1 MSEEQS
7 PSEGQTLEKLA
18 SYFSKPEGQSQPP
31 EAADAEPQV
40 EASEDPQQAEEPED
54 DGHDDFDVDGT
65 VYRIPRDLKAK
76 ASEWKDGYLRR
87 EDYTR
92 KTQDVGDLHR
102 SAQLQ
107 VEAIQLRE
115 SFEKEASKELRQ
127 LASTEEKLAEFKQVD
142 WLSLDTDT
150 HMKLRSQYETLKDRA
165 QELRQTLQGKAS
177 ELEQKLTSHK
187 QQLEQEGVK
196 FLARNIPGYN
206 QHTLEH
212 AKSGAKAVGYQD
224 QEVKNVLDA
233 RFHLLSW
240 KAAQWDKISSEK
252 ATAVTK
258 VQKAPPV
265 VKPGATQPGMAA
277 QASYQKDREILKKDG
292 NNKDAVMRLL
302 IARKFK

>member
-1 MSEEQS
+1 MVQTAEAEE
-7 PSEGQTLEKLA
+7 P
-18 SYFSKPEGQSQPP
+18 
-31 EAADAEPQV
+31 AEV
-40 EASEDPQQAEEPED
+40 EASEDPQQADEPED

-102 SAQLQ
+102 QAQLQ

-115 SFEKEASKELRQ
+115 SFEKDAAKELRQ
-127 LASTEEKLAEFKQVD
+127 LASAEEKLAEFKNVD

-150 HMKLRSQYETLKDRA
+150 HLKVKSQYDNLKERV
-165 QELRQTLQGKAS
+165 QELRQTLHGKAS

-187 QQLEQEGVK
+187 QKLEEEGVK

-212 AKSGAKAVGYQD
+212 AKSGAKSVGYQD

-240 KAAQWDKISSEK
+240 KAAQWDKVQAEK

-265 VKPGATQPGMAA
+265 VKPGAGQGQGVAA
-277 QASYQKDREILKKDG
+277 QASYQKDRDALKKNG
-292 NNKDAVMRLL
+292 NDKNAVMRLL
-302 IARKFK
+302 IARGFK